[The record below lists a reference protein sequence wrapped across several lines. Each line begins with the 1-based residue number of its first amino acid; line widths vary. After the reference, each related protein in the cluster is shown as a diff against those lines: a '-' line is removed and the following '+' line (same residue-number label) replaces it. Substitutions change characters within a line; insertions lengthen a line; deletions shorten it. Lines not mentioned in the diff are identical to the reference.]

1 MNANPHTAAVSQP
14 VEPTGI
20 DRKLLLIAS
29 VVVLGSLMS
38 ILDTT
43 VVNVALNSMA
53 TGFNTSLA
61 TIQWIATGYTLA
73 LATVIPLTGWA
84 ADRFGTKRLYFWSI
98 AVFLIGSILSGI
110 AWSAESLIVF
120 RIVQGLGGGMLMP
133 AGMTILTHAA
143 GPQRVGRV
151 MSFLG
156 IPMLLGPIFGP
167 VLGGWLVDA
176 FSWRWVFYINLPIG
190 LLAMAMCHKFMDRD
204 VPQPR
209 FQLDWLGFALLMP
222 GLTAVIWGLAS
233 TNAAG
238 GLLHL
243 QVLGP
248 VLAGVIALTVFVVH
262 SLRVP
267 YALIDLRLFANRT
280 FAACSGTLFLGIVAV
295 FGGLLLLPLYL
306 QVVRGESAMDTGWLL
321 APQGLGAVVG
331 MPVAGWLADKT
342 GIGRIVPVGLAMIGL
357 SFLGLTQLQVDTSY
371 VLFGI
376 DLFIMGIGMGVTMVP
391 MFTGAMQTLR
401 KAEVAR
407 ASTSVNITQQVGA
420 AVGTAVLSILLAH
433 ELSDQ
438 LLGRGGIG
446 VSVSEAERASAAPVI
461 AEAFASTF
469 GWALAL
475 IALAFVVALIFLPK
489 SKPAPVED
497 VEFDLDD
504 PLLARQTY

>member
-1 MNANPHTAAVSQP
+1 MSSLATEEVADESNR
-14 VEPTGI
+14 I
-20 DRKLLLIAS
+20 DRGLLLIAS

-43 VVNVALNSMA
+43 VVNVAINSIA
-53 TGFNTSLA
+53 RGFHSSLS
-61 TIQWIATGYTLA
+61 TIQWISTGYTLA

-98 AVFLIGSILSGI
+98 AVFLAGSLLSGI
-110 AWSAESLIVF
+110 AWNAESLIVF
-120 RIVQGLGGGMLMP
+120 RVVQGLGGGMLMP

-143 GPQRVGRV
+143 GPKRVGRV

-176 FSWRWVFYINLPIG
+176 FSWRWVFFINLPIG
-190 LLAMAMCHKFMDRD
+190 ALALAMCHRFMERD
-204 VPQPR
+204 VAQPHFR
-209 FQLDWLGFALLMP
+209 LDWLGFALLMP
-222 GLTAVIWGLAS
+222 GLTAVIFGLAS
-233 TNAAG
+233 TSSAG

-248 VLAGVIALTVFVVH
+248 VTAGVIALTVFVLH

-306 QVVRGESAMDTGWLL
+306 QVVRGESAMSTGWLL

-331 MPVAGWLADKT
+331 MPVAGRLADRT

-357 SFLGLTQLQVDTSY
+357 AFLGLTQLRVDTSY
-371 VLFGI
+371 VLFGV

-391 MFTGAMQTLR
+391 MFSGAMQTLR

-433 ELSDQ
+433 ELSGH

-446 VSVSEAERASAAPVI
+446 VSLTAAEREQAAPVI

-475 IALAFVVALIFLPK
+475 IALALIVAAVFLPK
-489 SKPAPVED
+489 SKTVSADDDGVEIDVDDVLVAPQ
-497 VEFDLDD
+497 
-504 PLLARQTY
+504 AS